1 MPVAS
6 ALIHGWPERL
16 IGGAALLVAAVAA
29 SRVLRWRIRVLAER
43 RAEDP
48 RLLRRLQRRET
59 LAIVAET
66 LLRYGAVGFAIF
78 WLLGMFVANTAAAIG
93 GASLI
98 VIVVGFGAQRVL
110 QDAIAGF
117 GILFE
122 GWYAVGDFVSLR
134 PMEVNGF
141 VEEIGLRTTVV
152 RSLNGDRNYVPNS
165 QIIGAVRSPSG
176 YRSYTI
182 EIVTTE
188 LDAARAAV
196 ESAAVRAPSGRAR
209 FLRAP
214 SVIEERELGEG
225 AWLVRAS
232 ADVPPSLEWLAE
244 GLLAALV
251 RAQIPEDALLAG
263 PIVYTLDESSVAR
276 YERRVLVR

>member
-1 MPVAS
+1 VLA
-6 ALIHGWPERL
+6 
-16 IGGAALLVAAVAA
+16 AAVGA
-29 SRVLRWRIRVLAER
+29 SRVLRWRIRVLADR
-43 RAEDP
+43 RAGDP

-59 LAIVAET
+59 LAIVSET
-66 LLRYGAVGFAIF
+66 VLRYGAVVFTLF
-78 WLLGMFVANTAAAIG
+78 WILGLFIPHTTAAIG

-98 VIVVGFGAQRVL
+98 VVIVGFGAQRVL
-110 QDAIAGF
+110 QDAISGF

-134 PMEVNGF
+134 PMEITGF
-141 VEEIGLRTTVV
+141 VEEVGLRTTVV

-165 QIIGAVRSPSG
+165 QIIGAVRSPVG
-176 YRSYTI
+176 YRIYTI
-182 EIVTTE
+182 EIVTSDPE
-188 LDAARAAV
+188 AARAAI

-214 SVIEERELGEG
+214 TVSDERELGDG
-225 AWLVRAS
+225 VWLVRAT

-244 GLLAALV
+244 GFLV
-251 RAQIPEDALLAG
+251 AMIRAQLSEESLLAG
-263 PIVYTLDESSVAR
+263 PIVYTLDEPSVAR